1 MNTGRVNNVSESN
14 VLRYLQQI
22 FKVKVSDCESVEEAL
37 REISSVVDCVPEGLT
52 EAILLPQRFN
62 VRNELWNLTI
72 KSSLVKSILELV
84 DTNYTSLLLCDSTLQ
99 GKDSL
104 ILCLAFVCKEQE
116 KDDAIWSLSD
126 SICNWS
132 KKSKIIPKMQ
142 ISSIAH
148 KSEDDTEIIVVC
160 ALQLSSYVPDN

>member
-1 MNTGRVNNVSESN
+1 MSTTRVNNASEAN

-22 FKVKVSDCESVEEAL
+22 FKVKVADCDNVEEAL
-37 REISSVVDCVPEGLT
+37 REISSVVDCIPDGLT

-62 VRNELWNLTI
+62 VRNELWNLNI
-72 KSSLVKSILELV
+72 KSYLIKSILELI

-104 ILCLAFVCKEQE
+104 ILCLAFVCDACE
-116 KDDAIWSLSD
+116 KDSAISNLSD
-126 SICNWS
+126 SIYNWS
-132 KKSKIIPKMQ
+132 KKSKVIPRMQ
-142 ISSIAH
+142 ISSITH
-148 KSEDDTEIIVVC
+148 KDEIIVVC